1 MQGIADGSTPG
12 GTADGDP
19 SAVVEP
25 ETHEADLARA
35 AGGTRAALPR
45 TTTDPF
51 SLIGVTWTD
60 PETELVGTV
69 EARVRDAAGGAWS
82 SWLALEPHPAPAE
95 WEDAERGGTEP
106 LWVGPSDG
114 IEVRVVSETGV
125 SEKLPAGLRVDM
137 IDPGAGTARTMDPA
151 GFTRDETV
159 GGENAGTPVPGTTPA
174 PVPEQEPQPAP
185 GSRDTVSAPVELTAE
200 ATGEPGADT
209 PVAPL
214 NDPAPTD
221 PAPGDP
227 APSDPE
233 PTTPA
238 PDPTVS
244 VPPAPP
250 STAPRPPIVSRAE
263 WGADEAATPLEAIYL
278 PDPVVKAVVV
288 HHTAESNAYTC
299 ENSTAVVR
307 GIFTYHV
314 RTLGWR
320 DVGYNFL
327 VDKCG
332 TIHEGRK
339 GGVDRPV
346 YGAHAYGFNDQTTG
360 IAVLGT
366 YSDTAAPTAVLNSV
380 ARLSAWKLGQYGA
393 DPTGTVGLV
402 AGADG
407 VNLAGQRWSKGA
419 VRTLP
424 RIHGHRDG
432 YNTLCPGDRLYGQ
445 LETIRGLAGGA
456 PTGLALNGVTGTTA
470 VGTTHYTKTSAT
482 VAWKTGTPSQLL
494 TRFEVLVDG
503 KVAATT
509 AGNARSVAVTLA
521 PGTRKVSVRGVHLS
535 GRTATTPAVTVI
547 ADTTAPTFTT
557 APRLALRAGTVD
569 TGAVPVRL
577 TWKAAD
583 NTRLEGVR
591 LLSPVA
597 RSYAATT
604 TSADLTVKSGSAS
617 TWQVR
622 ALDTAGNQRTVSPSF
637 TPVILQETA
646 AKRTGTW
653 TTRSDS
659 RYLGGKSLSSGTKN
673 SSLTWTF
680 TGRSAALVVSRAS
693 GSGQVRVYVDGKLA
707 KTVDLKSSTTRYR
720 DAIWTQSWTSSAKHT
735 VRIEVVGTSGRPTV
749 TVDGLVHL
757 K

>member
-1 MQGIADGSTPG
+1 MQGMADGSTPAEP
-12 GTADGDP
+12 TAADP
-19 SAVVEP
+19 SAAVAEP

-35 AGGTRAALPR
+35 AGGTRAELPR
-45 TTTDPF
+45 TATDPF

-69 EARVRDAAGGAWS
+69 EARVRAASGGAWS
-82 SWLALEPHPAPAE
+82 SWLELEPNPAPAA

-114 IEVRVVSETGV
+114 IEVRVVSEAGI

-137 IDPGAGTARTMDPA
+137 IDPGAGTARTMGPA
-151 GFTRDETV
+151 AFARDETSGDA
-159 GGENAGTPVPGTTPA
+159 GGTPA
-174 PVPEQEPQPAP
+174 PGMTPGPLAEPVDTVP
-185 GSRDTVSAPVELTAE
+185 GSAEVTAE
-200 ATGEPGADT
+200 ATGEPAAGAT
-209 PVAPL
+209 VAPL

-221 PAPGDP
+221 PAPTDP
-227 APSDPE
+227 APSDPAPSDPA

-250 STAPRPPIVSRAE
+250 STAPRPPIVSRAQ

-299 ENSTAVVR
+299 ENSAAVVR

-320 DVGYNFL
+320 DIGYNFL

-366 YSDTAAPTAVLNSV
+366 YTDTAAPTAVLNSV

-445 LETIRGLAGGA
+445 LATIRTLAGGA
-456 PTGLALNGVTGTTA
+456 PSALALNGVTGTTA
-470 VGTTHYTKTSAT
+470 VGTTHYTRNSAT
-482 VAWKTGTPSQLL
+482 IAWKTGTPSQLL

-503 KVAATT
+503 KVAVTT
-509 AGNARSVAVTLA
+509 AGNARSAAVTLT
-521 PGTRKVSVRGVHLS
+521 PGTRQVSVRGVHLS
-535 GRTATTPAVTVI
+535 GRTATTPAVTVV

-557 APRLALRAGTVD
+557 APRLALRAGTVNTD
-569 TGAVPVRL
+569 AVPVRL

-583 NTRLEGVR
+583 ETRLQGVR

-597 RSYAATT
+597 RSYSATT
-604 TSADLTVKSGSAS
+604 TSADLTAKSGSAS

-659 RYLGGKSLSSGTKN
+659 RYLGGKSLASGTKN

-707 KTVDLKSSTTRYR
+707 KTVDLKSSTVRYR
-720 DAIWTQSWTSSAKHT
+720 DAIWTQSWTSNAKHT
-735 VRIEVVGTSGRPTV
+735 VRIEVVGTSGRPTI
-749 TVDGLVHL
+749 TVDALTYI

>member
-1 MQGIADGSTPG
+1 G
-12 GTADGDP
+12 
-19 SAVVEP
+19 
-25 ETHEADLARA
+25 
-35 AGGTRAALPR
+35 
-45 TTTDPF
+45 
-51 SLIGVTWTD
+51 
-60 PETELVGTV
+60 
-69 EARVRDAAGGAWS
+69 
-82 SWLALEPHPAPAE
+82 
-95 WEDAERGGTEP
+95 
-106 LWVGPSDG
+106 
-114 IEVRVVSETGV
+114 
-125 SEKLPAGLRVDM
+125 
-137 IDPGAGTARTMDPA
+137 
-151 GFTRDETV
+151 
-159 GGENAGTPVPGTTPA
+159 
-174 PVPEQEPQPAP
+174 
-185 GSRDTVSAPVELTAE
+185 
-200 ATGEPGADT
+200 
-209 PVAPL
+209 
-214 NDPAPTD
+214 DPAPTD
-221 PAPGDP
+221 PA
-227 APSDPE
+227 

-250 STAPRPPIVSRAE
+250 STAPRPPIVSRAQ
-263 WGADEAATPLEAIYL
+263 WGADEAAAPEEAIYL

-288 HHTAESNAYTC
+288 HHTAESNAYVC
-299 ENSTAVVR
+299 EDSAAVVR

-320 DVGYNFL
+320 DIGYNFL

-366 YSDTAAPTAVLNSV
+366 YTDTAAPTAVLNSV

-393 DPTGTVGLV
+393 DPTGTVNLI

-445 LETIRGLAGGA
+445 LETIRTLAGGA
-456 PTGLALNGVTGTTA
+456 PHALASNGVTGTTV
-470 VGTTHYTKTSAT
+470 VGDTHYTKNSAT

-503 KVAATT
+503 KVAVTT
-509 AGNARSVAVTLA
+509 AGNARSVAVPLS

-535 GRTATTPAVTVI
+535 GRTATTPAVTVV
-547 ADTTAPTFTT
+547 ADTIAPTFTT
-557 APRLALRAGTVD
+557 APRLALRAGTVNTD
-569 TGAVPVRL
+569 AVPVRL

-583 NTRLEGVR
+583 ETRLQGVR

-597 RSYAATT
+597 KSYSATT
-604 TSADLTVKSGSAS
+604 TSADLTVKSGVAS

-659 RYLGGKSLSSGTKN
+659 RYLGGKSLASGTKN

-707 KTVDLKSSTTRYR
+707 KTVDLKSSTVRYR
-720 DAIWTQSWTSSAKHT
+720 DAIWTQSWTSNAKHT

-749 TVDGLVHL
+749 TVDALTYL